1 MSAQWVKKNQ
11 KSCDDEDLEIIAEKI
26 LNIRQL
32 YFPYREIYESVG
44 EKKEIICLCIHKMND
59 VIYIW
64 KFKFEDY
71 KCMTSIKCIGYDI
84 YEFYEDTSF
93 ESNNDSDDA
102 SD

>member
-1 MSAQWVKKNQ
+1 
-11 KSCDDEDLEIIAEKI
+11 
-26 LNIRQL
+26 
-32 YFPYREIYESVG
+32 
-44 EKKEIICLCIHKMND
+44 MND

-84 YEFYEDTSF
+84 YEFYEDTSS
-93 ESNNDSDDA
+93 ESNNDSDDT